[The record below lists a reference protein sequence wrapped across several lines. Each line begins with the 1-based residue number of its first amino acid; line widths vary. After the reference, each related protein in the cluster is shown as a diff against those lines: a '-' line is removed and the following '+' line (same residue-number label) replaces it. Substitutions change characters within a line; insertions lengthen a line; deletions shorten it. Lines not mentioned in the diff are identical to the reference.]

1 MPNKYEREI
10 EEILRNM
17 DRTEPSPSIGDRIR
31 AFNRPG
37 PRARPASP
45 RFVLRMRAQDA
56 LLVIGIILA
65 LIGAGISFYF
75 STSQTGTGLL
85 AYVAGILGVLALA
98 SLLAGLIVGWRAR
111 FRPTPVTSWRGE
123 RPTSIHHFRPVAL
136 VATQVRIMRLKWRY
150 WRTRG
155 K

>member
-17 DRTEPSPSIGDRIR
+17 DRTEPSPSIGERIR

-37 PRARPASP
+37 PRARIASP
-45 RFVLRMRAQDA
+45 QFMLRMRAQDA
-56 LLVIGIILA
+56 LLVVGIILA

-75 STSQTGTGLL
+75 SAAGTSLL
-85 AYVAGILGVLALA
+85 TYVAGILGVLALA

-111 FRPTPVTSWRGE
+111 FRPTPVNSWRGE
-123 RPTSIHHFRPVAL
+123 RPTPIHRFRPVAL
-136 VATQVRIMRLKWRY
+136 VATQMRIMRLKWRY

-155 K
+155 N

>member
-37 PRARPASP
+37 PRARTANP
-45 RFVLRMRAQDA
+45 RFTLRMRPQDA
-56 LLVIGIILA
+56 LLLTGILLA
-65 LIGAGISFYF
+65 LIGAG
-75 STSQTGTGLL
+75 L
-85 AYVAGILGVLALA
+85 AYYLPSPQVGIQSYITGVLGVLALISA
-98 SLLAGLIVGWRAR
+98 VAGLIVGWRAR
-111 FRPTPVTSWRGE
+111 FRPAPVNAWRGE
-123 RPTSIHHFRPVAL
+123 RPTPIHRFRPFAMI
-136 VATQVRIMRLKWRY
+136 ATQARIIRLKWRY

-155 K
+155 N